1 MLSEIVKALSTANS
15 VLVAAHESPDGD
27 AIGSTLALGL
37 ALREMGK
44 EVVICNVDG
53 VPDILSFLPGSDLV
67 QTAVADSARFDL
79 GFLLDAGELR
89 RAGFAMENHCATLVN
104 MDHHPHS
111 DYGDIRYVD
120 TGASAT
126 AVLIYRLLLACE
138 HPLSLNVAKALYVGL
153 ISDTGSFRYSS
164 ANREAFTVA
173 GELVDIGVDP
183 WDVASHLYE
192 SYPLKRMQLLGRV
205 LASLDVSACGRYAS
219 VALLQDDLRQVGA
232 DMELSDGFVNYPRA
246 IKGVEVA
253 LFIRQQQD
261 NVYQFS
267 FRSRGT
273 IDVGSLARS
282 LGGGGHHNAAGAK
295 IEAATC
301 AAARTI
307 AYHHLDR
314 LLS

>member
-1 MLSEIVKALSTANS
+1 MLNEIVVAIKAARRI
-15 VLVAAHESPDGD
+15 LVAAHEDPDGD
-27 AIGSTLALGL
+27 AIGSTVAFGL

-44 EVVICNVDG
+44 EVVLCNVDG

-67 QTAVADSARFDL
+67 KTTVAPDERFDL

-89 RAGFAMENHCATLVN
+89 RAGFAIDKYCETLIN
-104 MDHHPHS
+104 IDHHPHS
-111 DYGDIRYVD
+111 EYGDIRYVD

-126 AVLIYRLLLACE
+126 AVLIYRLLLACD
-138 HPLSLNVAKALYVGL
+138 HPVSLDVAKALYVGL

-164 ANREAFTVA
+164 ANREAFTIA

-183 WDVASHLYE
+183 WDVASNLYE
-192 SYPLKRMQLLGRV
+192 SYPLQRMQLLGRV
-205 LASLDVSACGRYAS
+205 LATLDVAACGRYAS

-232 DMELSDGFVNYPRA
+232 EMELSDSFVNYPRA
-246 IKGVEVA
+246 VKGVEVA
-253 LFIRQQQD
+253 VFIRQLQND
-261 NVYQFS
+261 IYQFS

-295 IEAATC
+295 IEAETLE
-301 AAARTI
+301 AARTI
-307 AYHHLDR
+307 AYQHLDR